1 MSVKKANKKR
11 YSNRKREIREKI
23 EMTINSGKTIE

>member
-11 YSNRKREIREKI
+11 YSNRKREIREENRNDYKFRK
-23 EMTINSGKTIE
+23 NY